1 MHTTYKIT
9 NTKYHTVGTFLIS
22 NHKIVETETKSIPIK
37 PMYMTDHF
45 SDLEQAFQ
53 QEMAG
58 LKEFYG
64 PKNGTIRIIGFSCTC
79 TV

>member
-1 MHTTYKIT
+1 
-9 NTKYHTVGTFLIS
+9 
-22 NHKIVETETKSIPIK
+22 
-37 PMYMTDHF
+37 MTDHF

-53 QEMAG
+53 QEVAG

-79 TV
+79 TVWYCCVLYRLPYRQFVSHDFSSIRDLWKKNHEIR